1 MGWNLPDGVTP
12 AMIDALYVDE
22 EAWDRIVREI
32 ADDLINCA
40 RADGLNINF
49 DEVSDYGILDDDFR
63 EQIVEAIRTH
73 PADFDGYLR
82 DIVDEAAD
90 ENLDLDAAL
99 YDRYA

>member
-1 MGWNLPDGVTP
+1 MGWNLPDGCTP
-12 AMIDALYVDE
+12 SMIDALYVDE
-22 EAWDRIVREI
+22 EAWDKIVREI

-40 RADGLNINF
+40 RADGIRINF
-49 DEVSDYGILDDDFR
+49 DEVSDYGILDEDFR
-63 EQIVEAIRTH
+63 EQIIEAIRNH
-73 PADFDGYLR
+73 PADLEGWLR